1 MNTFLAAT
9 RVMFYGSCLQPNP
22 THVILLY
29 SLADTE
35 APDYFCLF
43 KKQSGS
49 EASES
54 QLNLSPAKK
63 NTYVQVMAEGKTK
76 TRPNWLI
83 KDISGRLNFC
93 FSLKSYSMKI
103 KTWICTDLKCWRCTR
118 QTPHYIGIRKE
129 LYFHSVGFSKASILW
144 HNPLFFKPRN
154 VHFYKVSSVQSSN
167 SALMRRCD
175 FQS

>member
-35 APDYFCLF
+35 APDYLCLF

-49 EASES
+49 EGLES

-63 NTYVQVMAEGKTK
+63 NTYVKVMAEGKTK
-76 TRPNWLI
+76 TRPSWLI
-83 KDISGRLNFC
+83 KDISRRLNFC
-93 FSLKSYSMKI
+93 FSLKSYSIEI
-103 KTWICTDLKCWRCTR
+103 KTWMYWLKVSAVYR

-129 LYFHSVGFSKASILW
+129 LYFHSVGFSKASILS
-144 HNPLFFKPRN
+144 HNPLFFKLRN
-154 VHFYKVSSVQSSN
+154 VHFYKVSSIQSSN